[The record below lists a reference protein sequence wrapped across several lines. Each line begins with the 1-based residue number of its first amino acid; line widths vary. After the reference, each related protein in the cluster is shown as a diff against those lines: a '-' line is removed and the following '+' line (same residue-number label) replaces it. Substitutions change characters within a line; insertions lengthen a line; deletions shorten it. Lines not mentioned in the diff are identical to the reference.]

1 MPIMEKEFR
10 LKIAD
15 NNDEY
20 EGLRTLWCEVF
31 SDEPA
36 FVDAMYANFG
46 EDISGYV
53 AVDEDGTVSSALT
66 CFKCGSFEGRDVYTS
81 YAICTSED
89 LRGLGL
95 AGNLVEAARDD
106 VLSMGGIS
114 LISPAEPS
122 LENFYGAHGYT
133 PLFYVD
139 KRVTDEDEEEFI
151 FDAEDNEY
159 EKFEAKTVLKA
170 LRWDEYNEYRER
182 FLEELPHVKLNE
194 HMMRLVQAE
203 AAMPDGESGLLLV
216 NGGDAICAMNAGDDG
231 VLEIEELLVNPLL
244 SSISSEIADEMA
256 CRIAAHFERTSM
268 KYRVPGDAYCQS
280 MAAGLTD
287 EMMDKIQS
295 GEPAYYGFPVE

>member
-10 LKIAD
+10 LKTAD
-15 NNDEY
+15 NNEEY

-31 SDEPA
+31 SDVPS

-46 EDISGYV
+46 EDITGYV
-53 AVDEDGTVSSALT
+53 AIDEEGQVGSALT

-81 YAICTSED
+81 YAICTAED
-89 LRGLGL
+89 KRGLGL
-95 AGNLVEAARDD
+95 AGKLVETARDD
-106 VLSMGGIS
+106 VLAKGGIS

-122 LENFYGAHGYT
+122 LEKFYGAHGYV
-133 PLFYVD
+133 PFFFAD
-139 KRVTDEDEEEFI
+139 KKVTEDDDEDFI
-151 FDAEDNEY
+151 FDSEDDEY
-159 EKFEAKTVLKA
+159 EKIEAKTVLKP
-170 LRWDEYNEYRER
+170 LRWDEYNEYRES
-182 FLEELPHVKLNE
+182 FLEGTPHVKLNE

-216 NGGDAICAMNAGDDG
+216 NGGDAICAMNAGEDG
-231 VLEIEELLVNPLL
+231 ALEIEELLVNPML

-256 CRIAAHFERTSM
+256 CRIAAHFERDTL
-268 KYRVPGDAYCQS
+268 KYRVPGSAHCQS

-287 EMMDKIQS
+287 EMMDKIKE

>member
-1 MPIMEKEFR
+1 MEHNYSVKTISN
-10 LKIAD
+10 KD
-15 NNDEY
+15 VY

-31 SDEPA
+31 SDDPA

-46 EDISGYV
+46 EDIAGYV
-53 AVDEDGTVSSALT
+53 AVDEEGRIGSALT

-95 AGNLVEAARDD
+95 AGRLVETARDD
-106 VLSMGGIS
+106 VLSKGGIS

-122 LENFYGAHGYT
+122 LEKFYGAHGYV
-133 PLFYVD
+133 PFFYVD
-139 KRVTDEDEEEFI
+139 KRITEEDEGEFI
-151 FDAEDNEY
+151 FDAEDDEY
-159 EKFEAKTVLKA
+159 EKFEAETVLNNLK
-170 LRWDEYNEYRER
+170 WDEYNEYRER
-182 FLEELPHVKLNE
+182 FLEGVSHVKLNE

-203 AAMPDGESGLLLV
+203 AAMPDGESGLLLL

-231 VLEIEELLVNPLL
+231 ALEIEELLVNPLL

-256 CRIAAHFERTSM
+256 CRIAAHFERPHM
-268 KYRVPGDAYCQS
+268 KYRVPGGAYCQS